1 MKDLMSPRRLT
12 YGLACCVC
20 FVIVTG
26 FVTYKVVNKYHKS
39 IPLGE
44 ERELKVTLEAGY
56 GTVSIGR
63 GGSSTV
69 LEASIETEGSQDFSD
84 LIDYSKRGGI
94 GYLNISVDAEKDVHN
109 DRKSHS
115 VKFSGFESNYW
126 NMKFTDAVPI
136 SFDVELG
143 LGKGNFDFS
152 GLKVKDLNL
161 SAGASSV
168 YMKFDSPNKSVIE
181 DMTIESG
188 LSKFHGD
195 RLCNANFNHL
205 KFEGGV
211 GSYILD
217 FGGELRKEV
226 DVDIEVG
233 LGSLTIVIP
242 ENIGARIIYEKNW
255 ISHMDL
261 DRSIAEQE
269 ENNYYTSNYAS
280 AKGKMNMRVE
290 AGFGSV
296 KIKRE

>member
-1 MKDLMSPRRLT
+1 MTTRRLIFSLIGGAFLLST
-12 YGLACCVC
+12 L
-20 FVIVTG
+20 G
-26 FVTYKVVNKYHKS
+26 FVAYKAVNKYHKA
-39 IPLGE
+39 IPLSD
-44 ERELKVTLEAGY
+44 ERELKVTVEAGY
-56 GTVSIGR
+56 GTVEISKGDA
-63 GGSSTV
+63 SNV
-69 LEASIETEGSQDFSD
+69 LDANIETESEQHLPE
-84 LIDYSKRGGI
+84 LINYSKRNGI
-94 GYLNISVDAEKDVHN
+94 GYLDVSVNADKQVREEN
-109 DRKSHS
+109 SSHS
-115 VKFSGFESNYW
+115 FTLSGFESNYW
-126 NMKFTDAVPI
+126 NMRFTDAVPI

-143 LGKGNFDFS
+143 LGKGNFDFT
-152 GLKVKDLNL
+152 GLRVKDLNL

-168 YMKFDSPNKSVIE
+168 YLKFDAPNKNVIE

-195 RLCNANFNHL
+195 RLCNANFNHMR
-205 KFEGGV
+205 FEGGV

-217 FGGELRKEV
+217 FGGELKKEV

-233 LGSLTIVIP
+233 LGSLTIIIP

-255 ISHMDL
+255 ISHIEL
-261 DRSIAEQE
+261 HRSIAEAE

>member
-1 MKDLMSPRRLT
+1 MNTRRLIF
-12 YGLACCVC
+12 GLFCTVLL
-20 FVIVTG
+20 VSTLG
-26 FVTYKVVNKYHKS
+26 FVAYKVVNKYHKS
-39 IPLGE
+39 IPLADE
-44 ERELKVTLEAGY
+44 KELKVTLEAGY
-56 GTVSIGR
+56 GTVNVSR
-63 GGSSTV
+63 GDAATV
-69 LEASIETEGSQDFSD
+69 INADIETESSQNLAD
-84 LIDYSKRGGI
+84 LISYSKRNGV
-94 GYLNISVDAEKDVHN
+94 GYLNISVNADKEDREEKS
-109 DRKSHS
+109 SHS
-115 VKFSGFESNYW
+115 FKFSGFESNNW

-143 LGKGNFDFS
+143 LGKGNFDFTD
-152 GLKVKDLNL
+152 LKVKDLNL

-168 YMKFDSPNKSVIE
+168 YLKFDAPNKNVIE

-188 LSKFHGD
+188 LSKFQGD
-195 RLCNANFNHL
+195 RLCNANFNHM

-211 GSYILD
+211 GSYVLD
-217 FGGELRKEV
+217 FSGELKKEV

-233 LGSLTIVIP
+233 LGSLTIIIP
-242 ENIGARIIYEKNW
+242 DNIGARIIYEKNW
-255 ISHMDL
+255 ISHIDL

>member
-1 MKDLMSPRRLT
+1 MPTPRLT
-12 YGLACCVC
+12 YGLIGSA
-20 FVIVTG
+20 FLLLATG
-26 FVTYKVVNKYHKS
+26 FVGYTITNKYHKS
-39 IPLGE
+39 VARSD

-56 GTVSIGR
+56 GTISVSR
-63 GGSSTV
+63 GDAATI
-69 LEASIETEGSQDFSD
+69 LDANIESESSQDLTQ
-84 LIDYSKRGGI
+84 LIDYSKRDGI
-94 GYLNISVDAEKDVHN
+94 GYLNISVNTDKDGRD

-115 VKFSGFESNYW
+115 FKFSGFESNYW
-126 NMKFTDAVPI
+126 SMHFTDAVPI

-143 LGKGNFDFS
+143 LGKGDLDLT

-168 YMKFDSPNKSVIE
+168 YLKFDSPNKNVIE

-195 RLCNANFNHL
+195 RLCNANFNHM

-217 FGGELRKEV
+217 FGGELKKEV

-255 ISHMDL
+255 ISHIDL
-261 DRSIAEQE
+261 DHSIAEQE
-269 ENNYYTSNYAS
+269 ENNYYTSNYSS
-280 AKGKMNMRVE
+280 AKGRMNMRVE